1 MALMILASLLLL
13 PTLYATY
20 HIISD
25 PLRAFPGPF
34 LARLTH
40 LWRMYISSLGH
51 AHLVNRKLHHEFG
64 PAVRLGPNMISLS
77 DVELITTLY
86 ANDEQ
91 YRKVSLT
98 IRYRSRWTQSMMKG
112 RMLRKFCA
120 QLTVMVSFE

>member
-1 MALMILASLLLL
+1 MALIILTSLLLL

-25 PLRAFPGPF
+25 PLQAFPGPF

-40 LWRMYISSLGH
+40 LWRMYISSRGH
-51 AHLVNRKLHHEFG
+51 AHLINRKLHHEFG
-64 PAVRLGPNMISLS
+64 PAVRMGPNMISLS

-91 YRKVSLT
+91 YRKVSSS
-98 IRYRSRWTQSMMKG
+98 IRFKSRG
-112 RMLRKFCA
+112 RGNP
-120 QLTVMVSFE
+120 